1 MRRTIIFFLTIVI
14 LTALVSSCSRNDSSG
29 EEAETAIPVKIMTVA
44 LGNVVQ
50 SLNYNGD
57 VEAEYEV
64 KVFSKIPDRIEKF
77 FVDEGDRIA
86 KGAPIAQI
94 LATTIEQAV
103 TQAEAN
109 LAAVKAREANLRL
122 EYERAQ
128 RLFRENA
135 MSKRQ
140 FDGISAQYEATKAQV
155 RQVQAALASART
167 QLNDA
172 TVTAPIAGIIGN
184 KYYQAGDMA
193 MPTLPLVSIV
203 KMERVKITFDATEED
218 LGKLAI
224 GQNAVVRVKSY
235 PGLSF
240 EGEVIKISPVL
251 DPVTHMAKVEV
262 LVNNSAHKLKPG
274 MYAQVEVTTG
284 VIRNVIVVPRHVTIE
299 NTSLERVNGKDKV
312 IKNYYVF
319 VVKNN
324 QAEQRKLNVQY
335 VNHESIAVDSGI
347 KVGEKLVIAGQNNLR
362 DGITVSIVEEE
373 GD

>member
-29 EEAETAIPVKIMTVA
+29 EEAETVIPVKIMTVA

-140 FDGISAQYEATKAQV
+140 FDAISAQYEATKAQV

>member
-1 MRRTIIFFLTIVI
+1 VI